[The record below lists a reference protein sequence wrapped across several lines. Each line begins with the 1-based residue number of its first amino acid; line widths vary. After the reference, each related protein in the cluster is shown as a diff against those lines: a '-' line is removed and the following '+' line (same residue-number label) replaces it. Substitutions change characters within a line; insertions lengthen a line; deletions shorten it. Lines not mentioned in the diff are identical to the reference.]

1 MTITPW
7 SPSPDFSCAISIL
20 DKSNRDSDVR
30 SIARERVAAHAG
42 AHAVVG
48 ALGGIRIQRVTL
60 KERLDGDWIG
70 RVDWG
75 PRPAW
80 GGQAGLP
87 LEHHANTHLLNAYVA
102 GRGGE
107 MLQAFGWPGETF
119 TLDYA
124 APDTEM
130 AVALAMII
138 APQNPTA
145 VMMEALRRVGG
156 ILVQPEVWRA
166 IDQLAEWLVIERDL
180 SGRDVASCIEDGS
193 H

>member
-1 MTITPW
+1 
-7 SPSPDFSCAISIL
+7 
-20 DKSNRDSDVR
+20 
-30 SIARERVAAHAG
+30 
-42 AHAVVG
+42 
-48 ALGGIRIQRVTL
+48 
-60 KERLDGDWIG
+60 
-70 RVDWG
+70 
-75 PRPAW
+75 
-80 GGQAGLP
+80 